1 MEGLNIKIIRRYEM
15 SVVDFRQKKLT
26 ATEKKEKARA
36 KKIYNSFLK
45 IRKEGGSIS
54 PDPFTVEFLKKY
66 GYEV

>member
-1 MEGLNIKIIRRYEM
+1 M
-15 SVVDFRQKKLT
+15 SVVDFKQKRLT

-36 KKIYNSFLK
+36 KKNYNSFLK
-45 IRKEGGSIS
+45 IRKEGGSVS

>member
-1 MEGLNIKIIRRYEM
+1 M
-15 SVVDFRQKKLT
+15 SVVDFKQKKLT

-36 KKIYNSFLK
+36 KKIYKSFLK
-45 IRKEGGSIS
+45 IRKEGGSVS